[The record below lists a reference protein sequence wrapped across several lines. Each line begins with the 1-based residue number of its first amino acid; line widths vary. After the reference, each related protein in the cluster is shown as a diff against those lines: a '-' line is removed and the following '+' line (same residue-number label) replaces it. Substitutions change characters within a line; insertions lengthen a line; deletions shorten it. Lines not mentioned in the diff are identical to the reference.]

1 MTDSKVF
8 KITEGTNGKFKI
20 KYIPLFGKKDDTYIL
35 AALKKINYKFS
46 KEIIL
51 NAKQYIEHIIKDKK
65 ININYDYFN
74 KFIQESIEKTETAKM
89 AFNKEKIESYHNWL
103 DAAQNAFTICIYY
116 TKVYLMYIII
126 VDTYM
131 DIAPK
136 FIERTRILRNI
147 LVFLLTP
154 VDNTT
159 RLIKKIV
166 DNITYTANELQLVEN
181 QQPVENQEQN
191 DPLQIVKDN
200 NDNYH
205 GIPYGE
211 HNVPLEVIKNDIDI
225 NDIND
230 RNITTKVDEIVA
242 EVEEI
247 ITKVKKRI
255 DAPTNAT
262 DLSSK

>member
-1 MTDSKVF
+1 
-8 KITEGTNGKFKI
+8 
-20 KYIPLFGKKDDTYIL
+20 
-35 AALKKINYKFS
+35 
-46 KEIIL
+46 
-51 NAKQYIEHIIKDKK
+51 
-65 ININYDYFN
+65 
-74 KFIQESIEKTETAKM
+74 M

-136 FIERTRILRNI
+136 FIERARILRDI

-159 RLIKKIV
+159 GLIRKIL
-166 DNITYTANELQLVEN
+166 DNITYTANELRRVEN
-181 QQPVENQEQN
+181 QKPVENQEQN

-225 NDIND
+225 NDINN

>member
-8 KITEGTNGKFKI
+8 EITEGTNEKFKI
-20 KYIPLFGKKDDTYIL
+20 KYIQYGKKDDMYVL
-35 AALKKINYKFS
+35 ALKKINYKFS

-51 NAKQYIEHIIKDKK
+51 NAKQYIEHIIKGKQ

-159 RLIKKIV
+159 GLIRKIL
-166 DNITYTANELQLVEN
+166 DNITYTANELRRVEN
-181 QQPVENQEQN
+181 QKPVENQEQN

-205 GIPYGE
+205 GIPYEE
-211 HNVPLEVIKNDIDI
+211 HNVPLEVIKNNIDI